1 MRHLRGSAVDPKHS
15 KTAEVTLCAALLQ
28 VQRAVEALDPEH
40 LCREY
45 WAGKA
50 AREAA
55 AAGLPLPER
64 PAQAAAVPQAAR
76 SGSSRPLRKP
86 KRAPQ

>member
-1 MRHLRGSAVDPKHS
+1 MHGSAVDLEHC
-15 KTAEVTLCAALLQ
+15 KTAKATLCASLLQ
-28 VQRAVEALDPEH
+28 VQQAVEALDPEH

-64 PAQAAAVPQAAR
+64 PAQAAAGPQAVR
-76 SGSSRPLRKP
+76 SGSSRPSRKP

>member
-1 MRHLRGSAVDPKHS
+1 MHGSAVDLEHC
-15 KTAEVTLCAALLQ
+15 KTAMATLCASLLQ
-28 VQRAVEALDPEH
+28 VQQAVEALDPEH

-64 PAQAAAVPQAAR
+64 PAQAAAVPQAVR
-76 SGSSRPLRKP
+76 SGSSRPSRKP